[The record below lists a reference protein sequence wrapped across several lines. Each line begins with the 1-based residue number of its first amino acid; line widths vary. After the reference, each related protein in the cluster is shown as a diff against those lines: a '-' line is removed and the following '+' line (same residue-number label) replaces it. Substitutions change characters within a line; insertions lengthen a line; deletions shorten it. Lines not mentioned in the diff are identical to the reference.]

1 MFFSVLLEIGRG
13 TAFSGD
19 DLTGWDALPGDVDGR
34 QGAHPIHITPK
45 RAFPMTTKATSKKRS
60 SSKTS
65 SGKNGFNLY
74 QSVTGQIIEL
84 IETCQASGRELPWHR
99 AGADIF
105 LPVNAT
111 TGSRYQGINVV
122 SLWASAEIN
131 QFTTGTWATYKQ
143 WQSIGAQV
151 RKGESSTLGVF
162 YKKYVPSQKSV
173 AGAAE
178 KQSGRFEDRGDE
190 NSSVDNSGD
199 IGPEKEPRPRWFARA
214 FRVFNADQVD
224 GYEPDEHSEELP
236 EESLVE
242 RIARAET
249 LVETTGATIGHGGGR
264 AYYNPTGDYIQMP
277 GMVRFRDTETS
288 TATEGYYA
296 TLFHELTH
304 WSGHKGRCDRDLTG
318 RFGGASYAMEELVA
332 ELGAAFLCAELGIST
347 QPREDHAGY
356 LAHWLEVMREDAA
369 AIFTAAAKASE
380 AAKYLSGSED
390 EKPVGETSS
399 E

>member
-1 MFFSVLLEIGRG
+1 
-13 TAFSGD
+13 
-19 DLTGWDALPGDVDGR
+19 
-34 QGAHPIHITPK
+34 
-45 RAFPMTTKATSKKRS
+45 MTTKASKS
-60 SSKTS
+60 
-65 SGKNGFNLY
+65 KNGFNLY
-74 QSVTGQIIEL
+74 QSVTSQIIEL
-84 IETCQASGRELPWHR
+84 IETSQASGRELPWHR

-131 QFTTGTWATYKQ
+131 RFTTGTWATYKQ

-151 RKGESSTLGVF
+151 RKGETSTLGVF
-162 YKKYVPSQKSV
+162 YKKYVPNRKSEP
-173 AGAAE
+173 AAAE
-178 KQSGRFEDRGDE
+178 KQSGRFENRGDE
-190 NSSVDNSGD
+190 NSGRGDSGD
-199 IGPEKEPRPRWFARA
+199 SDPGEEPRPRWFARA

-224 GYEPDEHSEELP
+224 GYEPAELP

-264 AYYNPTGDYIQMP
+264 AYYNPSGDYIQMP
-277 GMVRFRDTETS
+277 GVLRFRDTETS

-304 WSGHKGRCDRDLTG
+304 WSGHKRRCDRDLTG

-332 ELGAAFLCAELGIST
+332 ELGAAFLCAELGISA

-356 LAHWLEVMREDAA
+356 IAHWLEVMREDAA

-380 AAKYLSGSED
+380 AARYLNAD
-390 EKPVGETSS
+390 EVHAGDASS

>member
-1 MFFSVLLEIGRG
+1 M
-13 TAFSGD
+13 
-19 DLTGWDALPGDVDGR
+19 ALQGDVDGR
-34 QGAHPIHITPK
+34 LGAHPIHITPK
-45 RAFPMTTKATSKKRS
+45 RAFPMTTKTSKS
-60 SSKTS
+60 
-65 SGKNGFNLY
+65 KNGFNLY
-74 QSVTGQIIEL
+74 QSVTSQIIEL
-84 IETCQASGRELPWHR
+84 IETSQASGRELPWHR
-99 AGADIF
+99 AGADVF

-131 QFTTGTWATYKQ
+131 RFTTGTWSTYKQ

-162 YKKYVPSQKSV
+162 YKKYVPNRKSES
-173 AGAAE
+173 AAAD
-178 KQSGRFEDRGDE
+178 KQNGRFGDRGDE
-190 NSSVDNSGD
+190 NSGSDDSGD
-199 IGPEKEPRPRWFARA
+199 VDPGEESRPRWFART

-242 RIARAET
+242 RIERVEAF
-249 LVETTGATIGHGGGR
+249 VETTGATVGHGGGR
-264 AYYNPTGDYIQMP
+264 AYYNPSGDYIQMP
-277 GMVRFRDTETS
+277 GELRFRDTETS

-304 WSGHKGRCDRDLTG
+304 WSGHKRRCDRDLTG
-318 RFGGASYAMEELVA
+318 RFGDASYAMEELVA
-332 ELGAAFLCAELGIST
+332 ELGAAFLCAELGISA

-356 LAHWLEVMREDAA
+356 IAHWLEVMREDAA

-380 AAKYLSGSED
+380 AARYLRGSAD
-390 EKPVGETSS
+390 EERAVDASS
-399 E
+399 K

>member
-1 MFFSVLLEIGRG
+1 
-13 TAFSGD
+13 
-19 DLTGWDALPGDVDGR
+19 
-34 QGAHPIHITPK
+34 
-45 RAFPMTTKATSKKRS
+45 MTTKATSKKRS
-60 SSKTS
+60 SSKSS

-84 IETCQASGRELPWHR
+84 IETSQAEGRELPWHR

-111 TGSRYQGINVV
+111 TGNRYRGINVV

-131 QFTTGTWATYKQ
+131 RFTTGTWATYKQ

-151 RKGESSTLGVF
+151 RKGERSTVGVF
-162 YKKYVPSQKSV
+162 YKKYVPNRKSETET
-173 AGAAE
+173 AGNQNGKFDDRDE
-178 KQSGRFEDRGDE
+178 KNTSR
-190 NSSVDNSGD
+190 DNSGD
-199 IGPEKEPRPRWFARA
+199 GDPGKEPRPRWFARA

-224 GYEPDEHSEELP
+224 GYDSDEHTEEIP

-242 RIARAET
+242 RIERAET
-249 LVETTGATIGHGGGR
+249 FVESTGATIGHGGGR
-264 AYYNPTGDYIQMP
+264 AYYNPSGDYIQMP
-277 GMVRFRDTETS
+277 GVVRFRDTETS

-318 RFGGASYAMEELVA
+318 RFGDASYAMEELVA
-332 ELGAAFLCAELGIST
+332 ELGAAFLCAELGISA

-356 LAHWLEVMREDAA
+356 IAHWLEVMRKDAA

-380 AAKYLSGSED
+380 AARYLKGTAD
-390 EKPVGETSS
+390 EERAGDASS

>member
-1 MFFSVLLEIGRG
+1 
-13 TAFSGD
+13 
-19 DLTGWDALPGDVDGR
+19 
-34 QGAHPIHITPK
+34 
-45 RAFPMTTKATSKKRS
+45 MTTKTSKS
-60 SSKTS
+60 
-65 SGKNGFNLY
+65 KNGFNLY
-74 QSVTGQIIEL
+74 QSVTSQIIEL
-84 IETCQASGRELPWHR
+84 IETSQASGRELPWHR
-99 AGADIF
+99 AGADVF

-131 QFTTGTWATYKQ
+131 RFTTGTWSTYKQ

-162 YKKYVPSQKSV
+162 YKKYVPNRKSES
-173 AGAAE
+173 AAAD
-178 KQSGRFEDRGDE
+178 KQNGRFGDRGDE
-190 NSSVDNSGD
+190 NSGSDDSGD
-199 IGPEKEPRPRWFARA
+199 VDPGEEPRPRWFART

-242 RIARAET
+242 RIERVEAF
-249 LVETTGATIGHGGGR
+249 VETTGATVGHGGGR
-264 AYYNPTGDYIQMP
+264 AYYNPSGDYIQMP
-277 GMVRFRDTETS
+277 GELRFRDTETS

-304 WSGHKGRCDRDLTG
+304 WSGHKRRCDRDLTG
-318 RFGGASYAMEELVA
+318 RFGDASYAMEELVA
-332 ELGAAFLCAELGIST
+332 ELGAAFLCAELGISA

-356 LAHWLEVMREDAA
+356 IAHWLEVMREDAA

-380 AAKYLSGSED
+380 AARYLRGSAD
-390 EKPVGETSS
+390 EERAVDASS
-399 E
+399 K

>member
-1 MFFSVLLEIGRG
+1 M
-13 TAFSGD
+13 
-19 DLTGWDALPGDVDGR
+19 ALQGDVDGR

-45 RAFPMTTKATSKKRS
+45 RAFPMKTNATSKKRS

-74 QSVTGQIIEL
+74 QSVTSQIIEL
-84 IETCQASGRELPWHR
+84 IETSQASGRELPWHR

-131 QFTTGTWATYKQ
+131 RFTTGTWATYKQ

-162 YKKYVPSQKSV
+162 YKKYVPNRKSEP
-173 AGAAE
+173 AAA
-178 KQSGRFEDRGDE
+178 KTQSGRFEDRGD
-190 NSSVDNSGD
+190 DNSGRGD
-199 IGPEKEPRPRWFARA
+199 SGDGDPGEEPRPRWFARA

-224 GYEPDEHSEELP
+224 GYQPEELP

-242 RIARAET
+242 RIERAEAF
-249 LVETTGATIGHGGGR
+249 VEATSATIGHGGGR
-264 AYYNPTGDYIQMP
+264 AYYNPSGDYIQMP
-277 GMVRFRDTETS
+277 GEVRFRDTETS

-304 WSGHKGRCDRDLTG
+304 WSGHKGRLGRDLTG
-318 RFGGASYAMEELVA
+318 RFGDASYAMEELVA
-332 ELGAAFLCAELGIST
+332 ELGAAFLCAELGISA

-356 LAHWLEVMREDAA
+356 IAHWLEVMREDAA

-380 AAKYLSGSED
+380 AAQFLRER
-390 EKPVGETSS
+390 
-399 E
+399 

>member
-1 MFFSVLLEIGRG
+1 MRRLTFSVLLKIDRG

-19 DLTGWDALPGDVDGR
+19 APTGCDALQGDVDGR

-45 RAFPMTTKATSKKRS
+45 RAFPMKTNEASKKRS
-60 SSKTS
+60 SSKRS

-74 QSVTGQIIEL
+74 KSVTDQIIEL
-84 IETCQASGRELPWHR
+84 IETSQASGRELPWHR

-131 QFTTGTWATYKQ
+131 RFTTGTWATYKQ

-162 YKKYVPSQKSV
+162 YKKYVPNRN
-173 AGAAE
+173 ARTGAADG
-178 KQSGRFEDRGDE
+178 QNDGFEERDDK
-190 NSSVDNSGD
+190 NSSRDNSGD
-199 IGPEKEPRPRWFARA
+199 GDPGEKPQPRWFARA

-224 GYEPDEHSEELP
+224 GYEPEELP

-242 RIARAET
+242 RIARAEAF
-249 LVETTGATIGHGGGR
+249 VEATSATIGHGGGR
-264 AYYNPTGDYIQMP
+264 AYYNPSGDFIQMP
-277 GMVRFRDTETS
+277 GEVRFRDTETS
-288 TATEGYYA
+288 TATESYYA

-318 RFGGASYAMEELVA
+318 RFGDASYAMEELVA
-332 ELGAAFLCAELGIST
+332 ELGAAFLCAELGISS

-356 LAHWLEVMREDAA
+356 IAHWLEVMREDAA
-369 AIFTAAAKASE
+369 AVFTAAAKASE
-380 AAKYLSGSED
+380 AARYLSGSED
-390 EKPVGETSS
+390 EERVGETSS

>member
-1 MFFSVLLEIGRG
+1 MALQGG
-13 TAFSGD
+13 
-19 DLTGWDALPGDVDGR
+19 DALQGDVDGR
-34 QGAHPIHITPK
+34 QGAHPIHITPM
-45 RAFPMTTKATSKKRS
+45 RAFPMTTKASKS
-60 SSKTS
+60 
-65 SGKNGFNLY
+65 KNGFNLY
-74 QSVTGQIIEL
+74 QSVTSQIIEL
-84 IETCQASGRELPWHR
+84 IETSQASGRELPWHR

-111 TGSRYQGINVV
+111 TGNRYRGINVV

-131 QFTTGTWATYKQ
+131 RFTTGTWATYQQ

-162 YKKYVPSQKSV
+162 YKKYVPNRKSEP
-173 AGAAE
+173 AAAK

-190 NSSVDNSGD
+190 NSGRGDSGD
-199 IGPEKEPRPRWFARA
+199 GDPGEEPRPRWFARA

-224 GYEPDEHSEELP
+224 GYEPEALP

-242 RIARAET
+242 RIERAET
-249 LVETTGATIGHGGGR
+249 FVQATSATIGHGGGR

-277 GMVRFRDTETS
+277 GEVRFRDTETS

-304 WSGHKGRCDRDLTG
+304 WSGHKRRCDRDLTG
-318 RFGGASYAMEELVA
+318 RFGSASYAMEELVA
-332 ELGAAFLCAELGIST
+332 ELGAAFLCAELGISA

-380 AAKYLSGSED
+380 AARYLNAD
-390 EKPVGETSS
+390 EVYTGDASLE
-399 E
+399 

>member
-1 MFFSVLLEIGRG
+1 MRLREDRNDESSSRDD
-13 TAFSGD
+13 SGD
-19 DLTGWDALPGDVDGR
+19 SDPG
-34 QGAHPIHITPK
+34 
-45 RAFPMTTKATSKKRS
+45 
-60 SSKTS
+60 
-65 SGKNGFNLY
+65 
-74 QSVTGQIIEL
+74 E
-84 IETCQASGRELPWHR
+84 
-99 AGADIF
+99 
-105 LPVNAT
+105 
-111 TGSRYQGINVV
+111 
-122 SLWASAEIN
+122 
-131 QFTTGTWATYKQ
+131 
-143 WQSIGAQV
+143 
-151 RKGESSTLGVF
+151 
-162 YKKYVPSQKSV
+162 
-173 AGAAE
+173 
-178 KQSGRFEDRGDE
+178 
-190 NSSVDNSGD
+190 
-199 IGPEKEPRPRWFARA
+199 EPRPRWFARA

-242 RIARAET
+242 RIERAEAF
-249 LVETTGATIGHGGGR
+249 VEATSATIGHGGGR

-277 GMVRFRDTETS
+277 GVVRFRDTETS

-380 AAKYLSGSED
+380 AARYLKGSADKVHAGDASLE
-390 EKPVGETSS
+390 
-399 E
+399 

>member
-1 MFFSVLLEIGRG
+1 MRRLLFSVLLEKDRG

-19 DLTGWDALPGDVDGR
+19 DLTGWDPLQGGDALQGDVDGR
-34 QGAHPIHITPK
+34 QGALPIHITPK
-45 RAFPMTTKATSKKRS
+45 RAFPMTTK
-60 SSKTS
+60 SSKS
-65 SGKNGFNLY
+65 KNGFNLY
-74 QSVTGQIIEL
+74 QSVTSQIIDL
-84 IETCQASGRELPWHR
+84 IETSQASGRELPWHR

-131 QFTTGTWATYKQ
+131 RFTTGTWATYKQ

-173 AGAAE
+173 AGPAE
-178 KQSGRFEDRGDE
+178 KQSGRFENRGDE
-190 NSSVDNSGD
+190 NSGRDDSGD
-199 IGPEKEPRPRWFARA
+199 GESGEEPRPRWFARA

-224 GYEPDEHSEELP
+224 GYEPDEHSEKLP

-242 RIARAET
+242 RIERAEAF
-249 LVETTGATIGHGGGR
+249 VETTGATIGHGGGR

-277 GMVRFRDTETS
+277 GEVRFRDTETS

-304 WSGHKGRCDRDLTG
+304 WSGHKRRCDRDLTG

-332 ELGAAFLCAELGIST
+332 ELGAAFLCAELGISA

-356 LAHWLEVMREDAA
+356 IAYWLEVMREDAA

-380 AAKYLSGSED
+380 AARCLSGSED
-390 EKPVGETSS
+390 KEPVGETS
-399 E
+399 

>member
-1 MFFSVLLEIGRG
+1 MALQGG
-13 TAFSGD
+13 
-19 DLTGWDALPGDVDGR
+19 DALQGDVDGR
-34 QGAHPIHITPK
+34 QGAHPIHITPE
-45 RAFPMTTKATSKKRS
+45 RAFPMKTNAASKKRS
-60 SSKTS
+60 SNKTS
-65 SGKNGFNLY
+65 SDKNGFNLY

-84 IETCQASGRELPWHR
+84 IETSQASGRELPWHR

-111 TGSRYQGINVV
+111 TGNRYQGINVV

-131 QFTTGTWATYKQ
+131 RFTTGTWATYKQ

-151 RKGESSTLGVF
+151 QKGESSTLGVF
-162 YKKYVPSQKSV
+162 YKKYVPNRKSE

-178 KQSGRFEDRGDE
+178 KQNGRFEERDDE
-190 NSSVDNSGD
+190 NSGRGDSGD
-199 IGPEKEPRPRWFARA
+199 SDPGEELRPRWFARA

-224 GYEPDEHSEELP
+224 GYEPGEHSEALP

-242 RIARAET
+242 RIERAEAF
-249 LVETTGATIGHGGGR
+249 VETTGATIGHGGGR
-264 AYYNPTGDYIQMP
+264 AYYNPSGDYIQMP
-277 GMVRFRDTETS
+277 GEVRFRDRETS

-304 WSGHKGRCDRDLTG
+304 WSGHKGRLGRDLTG

-332 ELGAAFLCAELGIST
+332 ELGAAFLCAELGISA
-347 QPREDHAGY
+347 QPREAHAGY
-356 LAHWLEVMREDAA
+356 IAHWLEMMREDAA

-380 AAKYLSGSED
+380 AARYLSGSED
-390 EKPVGETSS
+390 EERVGETSS

>member
-1 MFFSVLLEIGRG
+1 M
-13 TAFSGD
+13 
-19 DLTGWDALPGDVDGR
+19 ALQGGGALQGDVDGR

-45 RAFPMTTKATSKKRS
+45 RAFPMKTNAASKKRT

-84 IETCQASGRELPWHR
+84 IETSQACGRELPWHR

-131 QFTTGTWATYKQ
+131 RFTTGTWATYRQ

-162 YKKYVPSQKSV
+162 YKKYVPNRK
-173 AGAAE
+173 AGAGTADERNGNLKEGSESGLRAE
-178 KQSGRFEDRGDE
+178 DSEED
-190 NSSVDNSGD
+190 
-199 IGPEKEPRPRWFARA
+199 PRPRWFARA

-242 RIARAET
+242 RIERAEAF
-249 LVETTGATIGHGGGR
+249 VETTGATIGHGGGR
-264 AYYNPTGDYIQMP
+264 AYYNPSGDYIQMP

-304 WSGHKGRCDRDLTG
+304 WSGHKGRLGRDLTG
-318 RFGGASYAMEELVA
+318 RFGDAAYAMEELVA
-332 ELGAAFLCAELGIST
+332 ELGAAFLCAELGISA

-356 LAHWLEVMREDAA
+356 IAHWLEVMREDAA

-380 AAKYLSGSED
+380 AAQYLSGRA
-390 EKPVGETSS
+390 EKQGAGDASS

>member
-1 MFFSVLLEIGRG
+1 
-13 TAFSGD
+13 
-19 DLTGWDALPGDVDGR
+19 
-34 QGAHPIHITPK
+34 
-45 RAFPMTTKATSKKRS
+45 MTTKATSKKRS

-74 QSVTGQIIEL
+74 QSVTSQIIEL
-84 IETCQASGRELPWHR
+84 IETSQATGRELPWHR

-122 SLWASAEIN
+122 SLWASVEIN
-131 QFTTGTWATYKQ
+131 RFTTGTWATYKQ

-162 YKKYVPSQKSV
+162 YKKYVPNRKSEP
-173 AGAAE
+173 ATAE
-178 KQSGRFEDRGDE
+178 NQTGRFEDRGDE
-190 NSSVDNSGD
+190 NSGRDNSGD

-242 RIARAET
+242 RIERAEAFAKG
-249 LVETTGATIGHGGGR
+249 TGATIGHGGGR
-264 AYYNPTGDYIQMP
+264 AYYNPSGDYIQMP
-277 GMVRFRDTETS
+277 GEVRFRDTKTS

-304 WSGHKGRCDRDLTG
+304 WSGHKGRLGRDLTG
-318 RFGGASYAMEELVA
+318 RFGDASYAMEELVA
-332 ELGAAFLCAELGIST
+332 ELGAAFLCAELGISG

-356 LAHWLEVMREDAA
+356 IAHWLEVMREDAA

-380 AAKYLSGSED
+380 AAKYLKGNAD
-390 EKPVGETSS
+390 EERV
-399 E
+399 